1 MEKIFN
7 DIRLLCLFIIDDTDS
22 ISEIELHLDERFQD
36 YGIAQ
41 TIEEAEQYCI
51 SEQPH
56 IIFFGTKV
64 LQTSEGIYLNLIKK
78 VNDFERH
85 RAVLMVKAM
94 DADRAYNLCKNKV
107 FSDYLVVKPLYD
119 KNIFNMAIARS
130 IEVLK
135 EHDGLEV
142 LYDIERKLRKL
153 QLSNEK
159 NNKIEKSIQHK
170 VQAIQQQ
177 LTSSLS
183 DEINQ
188 LPENISSCINN
199 KIASD
204 EFDYQLLNLT
214 ASFRNTLTQANNDM
228 TQMLGDLGDKTQ
240 NSYEDMNAGLS
251 STINSMGIKRT
262 ILIIEDDSFFIQ
274 MLTNLLETAGYIVH
288 ATKDG
293 KTGLEMIGRVN
304 PDIIILD
311 WNLPDIMGFDV
322 LKQIKSNIKY
332 SHLPV
337 IVLTGHSNPKVVKE
351 AITLGASYFIVK
363 PSKGELIL
371 NKVESA
377 LFSMDAPGS
386 NA

>member
-1 MEKIFN
+1 MEKIFD
-7 DIRLLCLFIIDDTDS
+7 DIRLLCLFIIDDSAS
-22 ISEIELHLDERFQD
+22 IADIELHLDKQFQD
-36 YGIAQ
+36 YKIAQ
-41 TIEEAEQYCI
+41 TVEEAEKYCV

-56 IIFFGTKV
+56 IIIFGTKA

-78 VNDFERH
+78 VNDLERH
-85 RAVLMVKAM
+85 RAVLMVKAT
-94 DADRAYNLCKNKV
+94 DADRAYSLCKNKV
-107 FSDYLVVKPLYD
+107 FSDYIVVKPLYD
-119 KNIFNMAIARS
+119 KNVFNMAIDRS

-142 LYDIERKLRKL
+142 LFDIERKLRKL
-153 QLSNEK
+153 QQANEK
-159 NNKIEKSIQHK
+159 NNKVDKSIQQK

-188 LPENISSCINN
+188 LPGNISDCVNN
-199 KIASD
+199 NLDSD
-204 EFDYQLLNLT
+204 EFDSQLSNLT
-214 ASFRNTLTQANNDM
+214 ASFHNTLTQTNNDM
-228 TQMLGDLGDKTQ
+228 TQILGDWEGTIQ
-240 NSYEDMNAGLS
+240 NAYEDMNAGLS
-251 STINSMGIKRT
+251 STIDSTGIQRT

-274 MLTNLLETAGYIVH
+274 MLTELLESAGYIVY

-293 KTGLEMIGRVN
+293 KTGLEMIGRVS
-304 PDIIILD
+304 PDIVILD

-363 PSKGELIL
+363 PTKGELIL
-371 NKVESA
+371 EKVESA
-377 LFSMDAPGS
+377 LFSMDAPGKS
-386 NA
+386 